1 MDINLAMLIIGSV
14 LVIVGSVMNI
24 IPVKFNEGIF
34 GKIESDAVN
43 AAAAMR
49 SNIGSA
55 LIAIGVITH
64 LNRNVHGVNETKA
77 LVFSIGVGISIFL
90 LSIVLAYFRKFTI
103 NIPIPPL
110 VILGSLII
118 IAFYSSSGAKDS
130 NMREITLDAVKLDP
144 DHYKVELENDKV
156 RVLRIQYGPG
166 EKSVMHDHSEGV
178 VIFLNDQEAKFDL
191 ANGKTVNAS
200 SKAGDVIWSNAVRH
214 QPENIGDES
223 AEVIQVE
230 LK

>member
-1 MDINLAMLIIGSV
+1 
-14 LVIVGSVMNI
+14 
-24 IPVKFNEGIF
+24 
-34 GKIESDAVN
+34 
-43 AAAAMR
+43 
-49 SNIGSA
+49 
-55 LIAIGVITH
+55 
-64 LNRNVHGVNETKA
+64 
-77 LVFSIGVGISIFL
+77 
-90 LSIVLAYFRKFTI
+90 
-103 NIPIPPL
+103 
-110 VILGSLII
+110 
-118 IAFYSSSGAKDS
+118 
-130 NMREITLDAVKLDP
+130 MREITLDAVKLDP

>member
-1 MDINLAMLIIGSV
+1 MEINLALLIMGSV
-14 LVIVGSVMNI
+14 LIIVGSVMNI

-49 SNIGSA
+49 TNIGSS
-55 LIAIGVITH
+55 LIAIGVITL
-64 LNRNVHGVNETKA
+64 LNRNVHDANESKA
-77 LVFSIGVGISIFL
+77 LIFSIGVALSIFL
-90 LSIVLAYFRKFTI
+90 LSIVLAYFRKFTK

-118 IAFYSSSGAKDS
+118 IAFYTSSGSQVS
-130 NMREITLDAVKLDP
+130 NMNEITLDAVKLDP
-144 DHYKVELENDKV
+144 DHYNVELENDKV
-156 RVLRIQYGPG
+156 RVLRIKYGPG

-178 VIFLNDQEAKFDL
+178 VIFLKDQDAKFNL
-191 ANGKTVNAS
+191 PNGETVNAS
-200 SKAGDVIWSNAVRH
+200 AEAGQVIWSNAVRH
-214 QPENIGDES
+214 LPENIGNES

-230 LK
+230 FK